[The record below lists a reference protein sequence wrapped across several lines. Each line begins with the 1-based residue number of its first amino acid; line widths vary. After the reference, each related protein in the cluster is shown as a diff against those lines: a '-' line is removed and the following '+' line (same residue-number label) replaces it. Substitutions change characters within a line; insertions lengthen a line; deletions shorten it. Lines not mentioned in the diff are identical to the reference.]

1 MKEKRY
7 EAAYAGFVYEAPA
20 THWTPSTVVRQ
31 RLTKMDFTK
40 PAGIESGGMPIISDG
55 QTAFVDAA
63 DGHTAVL
70 ACSGMKKSICGFM
83 PLIVSLAQAGEN
95 LIVTDPKGELYDR
108 TAGLLQHRG
117 YQVYCLNFRS
127 MDKDCFNILSYVGL
141 QE

>member
-40 PAGIESGGMPIISDG
+40 PDGIELGGMPIISDG

-63 DGHTAVL
+63 D
-70 ACSGMKKSICGFM
+70 SGMCGM
-83 PLIVSLAQAGEN
+83 TKRCCS
-95 LIVTDPKGELYDR
+95 
-108 TAGLLQHRG
+108 
-117 YQVYCLNFRS
+117 
-127 MDKDCFNILSYVGL
+127 
-141 QE
+141 

>member
-40 PAGIESGGMPIISDG
+40 PDGIELGGMPIISDG

-83 PLIVSLAQAGEN
+83 PRQGCFLGEADTFVYTVTYKPYSSFPAG
-95 LIVTDPKGELYDR
+95 
-108 TAGLLQHRG
+108 
-117 YQVYCLNFRS
+117 
-127 MDKDCFNILSYVGL
+127 
-141 QE
+141 